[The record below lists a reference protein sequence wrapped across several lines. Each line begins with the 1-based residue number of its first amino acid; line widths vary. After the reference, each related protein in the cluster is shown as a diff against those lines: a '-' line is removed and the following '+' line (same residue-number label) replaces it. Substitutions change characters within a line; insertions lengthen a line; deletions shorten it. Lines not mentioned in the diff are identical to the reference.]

1 MKENRIKTLNVTYN
15 ASGALQAAQRGDV
28 VVIVDII
35 DMSTTAEAVLDA
47 GAQRVLGASP
57 DNLNPPVPVNPQKIG
72 YQAGKLAVKDSK
84 EVIIIAEPRFAL
96 AEKRLRRV
104 QSVQQG
110 LKQAGVEIGDI
121 LPNIGTQ
128 IGQFADFKNKIVIIV
143 SHSGGAAF
151 DTAYNH
157 GAAKVLTGTVV
168 RTNTKKG
175 FKPLEEGAHRAI
187 KAAKEQQTGITLVA
201 ASANSYED
209 ILAVE
214 GLAELIIELGFLEL

>member
-1 MKENRIKTLNVTYN
+1 MKENRIRTLNITYN

-72 YQAGKLAVKDSK
+72 YRAGKLAGEDN

-96 AEKRLRRV
+96 AEKRLKRV
-104 QSVQQG
+104 QSVRQG

-121 LPNIGTQ
+121 VPNIGTQ
-128 IGQFADFKNKIVIIV
+128 IGQFSDFKNRIVVIV
-143 SHSGGAAF
+143 SHSGGVAF

-168 RTNTKKG
+168 RTNLKKG
-175 FKPLEEGAHRAI
+175 FKPLEEGAQRAI
-187 KAAKEQQTGITLVA
+187 KAAKKQQTGITLVA
-201 ASANSYED
+201 ASPNSYED

-214 GLAELIIELGFLEL
+214 GLAELIIELGFLKL